1 MGSTETVILSG
12 YPWHLERHQGDTAG
26 RWMTHR
32 VTELTA
38 LDVGFNAKSSRINV
52 TL

>member
-1 MGSTETVILSG
+1 
-12 YPWHLERHQGDTAG
+12 
-26 RWMTHR
+26 MTHR

-52 TL
+52 TP